1 MFPAR
6 KAANYACLRRSFQYP
21 PRRCGETRQKG
32 LMSEFFDMGGY
43 AGYVWPAYI
52 ASALAIGGLI
62 AAIWLRGRAL
72 KKRLTKAEAAR
83 KAKEDA

>member
-1 MFPAR
+1 
-6 KAANYACLRRSFQYP
+6 
-21 PRRCGETRQKG
+21 
-32 LMSEFFDMGGY
+32 MSEFFDMGGY

-72 KKRLTKAEAAR
+72 KKRLTETEAAR
-83 KAKEDA
+83 KAKEGA